1 MDWRHRAACREYDPE
16 TWFPVG
22 NSGPAL
28 EQENEAKAICR
39 TCPVISGCLRWALD
53 TGQDA
58 GIWGGLS
65 EDERRQ
71 MRRHQKRKYTRSN
84 A

>member
-16 TWFPVG
+16 KWFPVG
-22 NSGPAL
+22 NSGPAI
-28 EQENEAKAICR
+28 EQMNEAKAICEV
-39 TCPVISGCLRWALD
+39 CPVKQACLSWALAS
-53 TGQDA
+53 GQDA
-58 GIWGGLS
+58 GVWGGMS

-71 MRRHQKRKYTRSN
+71 LRRYKGRRRARAN